1 MNDFHILSLCIQ
13 NKDPAGAMRVLRDKS
28 EFAVRKILEK
38 LKVRVTEQTG
48 KAFWHSVQSWLLA
61 AWRHGDTQHESI
73 GSRCIS
79 QPEENRQDQPGCTG
93 YDQARGVS
101 RHAPRSREHGVSDA
115 SPAGDICA
123 WPDGLPP
130 VHAYMGDERAAFAR
144 TSSGK
149 SKPFVALGGRHAAD
163 IQSDLPA
170 SPAVVG
176 DEHSVCVRKCY
187 AAARPAVSV

>member
-1 MNDFHILSLCIQ
+1 M
-13 NKDPAGAMRVLRDKS
+13 LRDKS

-38 LKVRVTEQTG
+38 LKVRMTEQTG

-61 AWRHGDTQHESI
+61 ACRHGDTQHESI

-79 QPEENRQDQPGCTG
+79 QPAENWQDKPGSTG

-101 RHAPRSREHGVSDA
+101 CHAPRSHEHGVSDA

-123 WPDGLPP
+123 WPDGLPT
-130 VHAYMGDERAAFAR
+130 VHAYMGDARAAFAR
-144 TSSGK
+144 TFSGK
-149 SKPFVALGGRHAAD
+149 SKPSVALGGHSAAG
-163 IQSDLPA
+163 IQSGLPA

-176 DEHSVCVRKCY
+176 DEHSVCVRKRY